1 VARKKAKSRDRNRN
15 PGWSVALIGKK
26 PKRRMSDTIVEF
38 ARPELL
44 REEGSAR
51 EWQFELQIAALV
63 WNGVLAG
70 ESAQSLVKKLCEDRE
85 PGPDFVA
92 LIETL
97 VRRKQVTFAHDKR
110 FVMGIEAY
118 DTSDGVHVMAASAM

>member
-1 VARKKAKSRDRNRN
+1 
-15 PGWSVALIGKK
+15 
-26 PKRRMSDTIVEF
+26 MSDTIIEF

-44 REEGSAR
+44 RDGGSAR
-51 EWQFELQIAALV
+51 EWQFELMMAALV

-70 ESAQSLVKKLCEDRE
+70 ESSEALLAKLCEDRD
-85 PGPDFVA
+85 PSPDLVA

-97 VRRKQVTFAHDKR
+97 VRRKQTTFAHDKR
-110 FVMGIEAY
+110 FVMGIQAV

>member
-1 VARKKAKSRDRNRN
+1 VARKKTKSRDRNRS
-15 PGWSVALIGKK
+15 PGWSIQLVGKK
-26 PKRRMSDTIVEF
+26 PKRRMSDTLIEF

-44 REEGSAR
+44 REGGSAR
-51 EWQFELQIAALV
+51 EWQFELTMAALV
-63 WNGVLAG
+63 WNGVIVG
-70 ESAQSLVKKLCEDRE
+70 EESQSLLKKLCEGRE
-85 PGPDFVA
+85 PEPDLVA

-97 VRRKQVTFAHDKR
+97 VRRKQTTFAHDKR